1 MAHLFPLARNAA
13 DAVDAP
19 ELAARTRAG
28 AEALVAG
35 SARQIV
41 RLETE
46 WLTLEPDEA
55 ARILAAAEATEW
67 GEMFIQRYED
77 ASGKPVLAVTYWKLS
92 DPAAAASA
100 GPASP
105 TPDTPAKAEETDDTD
120 DLYFRKGRTK
130 TRGAR
135 RKKIDPN
142 QMDLFGNNED
152 PKDA

>member
-1 MAHLFPLARNAA
+1 MAHLFPLALNAA

-28 AEALVAG
+28 AEALVEA
-35 SARQIV
+35 STRRVV

-77 ASGKPVLAVTYWKLS
+77 ASGKPVLAVTYWKLV
-92 DPAAAASA
+92 DPATPAETGSA
-100 GPASP
+100 GPV
-105 TPDTPAKAEETDDTD
+105 TPPAEETPKADETDDTD

-130 TRGAR
+130 KRGAR

-142 QMDLFGNNED
+142 QMDLFGTD
-152 PKDA
+152 KD

>member
-1 MAHLFPLARNAA
+1 MAHLFPLALNAA

-28 AEALVAG
+28 AEALVEA
-35 SARQIV
+35 SAHRVV

-67 GEMFIQRYED
+67 GDMFIQRYED
-77 ASGKPVLAVTYWKLS
+77 ASGKPVLAVTYWKLV
-92 DPAAAASA
+92 DTAAPAKL
-100 GPASP
+100 ASP
-105 TPDTPAKAEETDDTD
+105 EPEETPKADETDDTD

-142 QMDLFGNNED
+142 QMDLFGTDND
-152 PKDA
+152 